1 VSSVPT
7 TKPKEIIVK
16 KILSIIAVALS
27 LAACGEKPIEQV
39 MKDSGH
45 VAKDKAFSFQTV
57 EEQRAQGRAN
67 AGASAAEYQRQN
79 PRIQGWEAIVKAD
92 TTHSSTCPQGDGWA
106 EVVFM
111 RAEREEGKTKNLEI
125 QKAGVMCSTVSANQ
139 GCVMVYPAD
148 NWSKH
153 PAKAQDGYCASTRE
167 VPFPLPKAVGA
178 K

>member
-1 VSSVPT
+1 M
-7 TKPKEIIVK
+7 KRIAIIT
-16 KILSIIAVALS
+16 IAAAALT
-27 LAACGEKPIEQV
+27 ACGEKSVEQA
-39 MKDSGH
+39 MKDSGQ
-45 VAKDKAFSFQTV
+45 VAKSNAFTFQTV

-79 PRIQGWEAIVKAD
+79 PRIQGWETIVKAD

-111 RAEREEGKTKNLEI
+111 RSERAEGKTQNLQIE
-125 QKAGVMCSTVSANQ
+125 KATVMCSTVSSTQ
-139 GCVMVYPAD
+139 GCVMTNPVD

-153 PAKAQDGYCASTRE
+153 PAKAQDGQCASTLE
-167 VPFPLPKAVGA
+167 VPFPLPKAVGS

>member
-1 VSSVPT
+1 MKKVFIATTVALLLTACGKSSVEDT
-7 TKPKEIIVK
+7 MKN
-16 KILSIIAVALS
+16 S
-27 LAACGEKPIEQV
+27 GQV
-39 MKDSGH
+39 SKSN
-45 VAKDKAFSFQTV
+45 AFSFQTV

-79 PRIQGWEAIVKAD
+79 PRITGWEAIVKAD

-111 RAEREEGKTKNLEI
+111 RTDREEGKTKNLQVEN
-125 QKAGVMCSTVSANQ
+125 ATVMCSTVSATQ
-139 GCVMVYPAD
+139 GCVMLAPTD

-153 PAKAQDGYCASTRE
+153 PAKASDGSCASTLE

>member
-1 VSSVPT
+1 MKT
-7 TKPKEIIVK
+7 II
-16 KILSIIAVALS
+16 IIAAALA
-27 LAACGEKPIEQV
+27 LTACGDKPTIEQV
-39 MKDSGH
+39 MKEGGQVH
-45 VAKDKAFSFQTV
+45 KTNAFSFQTV

-79 PRIQGWEAIVKAD
+79 PRISGWEAIVKAD

-111 RAEREEGKTKNLEI
+111 RTDREEGKTKNLQVE
-125 QKAGVMCSTVSANQ
+125 KATVMCSTVSATQ
-139 GCVMVYPAD
+139 GCVMQSPTD

-153 PAKAQDGYCASTRE
+153 PAKAKDGNCASTLE

>member
-1 VSSVPT
+1 MKT
-7 TKPKEIIVK
+7 TLIT
-16 KILSIIAVALS
+16 LAAVLALT
-27 LAACGEKPIEQV
+27 ACGEKSVDQV
-39 MKDSGH
+39 MKDGGN

-57 EEQRAQGRAN
+57 EEQRSQGRAN

-79 PRIQGWEAIVKAD
+79 PRISGWETIVKAD
-92 TTHSSTCPQGDGWA
+92 TSHSSTCPQGDGWA

-111 RAEREEGKTKNLEI
+111 RSEREEGKTKNLQIE
-125 QKAGVMCSTVSANQ
+125 KATVMCSTVSSTQ
-139 GCVMVYPAD
+139 GCVMSAPTD

-153 PAKAQDGYCASTRE
+153 PGKMQDGSCASTLE

>member
-1 VSSVPT
+1 MKKVFIATTVALLLTACGKSSVEDT
-7 TKPKEIIVK
+7 MKN
-16 KILSIIAVALS
+16 S
-27 LAACGEKPIEQV
+27 GQV
-39 MKDSGH
+39 SKSN
-45 VAKDKAFSFQTV
+45 AFSFQTV

-79 PRIQGWEAIVKAD
+79 PRITGWEAIVKAD

-111 RAEREEGKTKNLEI
+111 RTDREEGKTKNLQVE
-125 QKAGVMCSTVSANQ
+125 KATVMCSTVSATQ
-139 GCVMVYPAD
+139 GCVMLAPTD

-153 PAKAQDGYCASTRE
+153 PAKASDGSCASTLE

>member
-1 VSSVPT
+1 MKT
-7 TKPKEIIVK
+7 
-16 KILSIIAVALS
+16 KILTAVFAVFALFAF
-27 LAACGEKPIEQV
+27 AACGEKPTLDKV
-39 MKDSGH
+39 MAEHGKVHKDN
-45 VAKDKAFSFQTV
+45 AFSFATV

-67 AGASAAEYQRQN
+67 AGAASVEYQRQN
-79 PRIQGWEAIVKAD
+79 PRVQGWETIVKAD

-111 RAEREEGKTKNLEI
+111 RTEREDGKTKNLQIE
-125 QKAGVMCSTVSANQ
+125 KATVMCSTVSATQ
-139 GCVMVYPAD
+139 GCVMVAPVD

-153 PAKAQDGYCASTRE
+153 PGKTQDGTCASTRE

>member
-1 VSSVPT
+1 MKT
-7 TKPKEIIVK
+7 II
-16 KILSIIAVALS
+16 ISIIAAAALV
-27 LAACGEKPIEQV
+27 ACGKDKTVDQV
-39 MKDSGH
+39 MQDYGQVHKDN
-45 VAKDKAFSFQTV
+45 AFSFQTV

-79 PRIQGWEAIVKAD
+79 PRLSGWESIVKAD

-111 RAEREEGKTKNLEI
+111 RTEREDGKTKNLQIE
-125 QKAGVMCSTVSANQ
+125 KATAMCSTVSATQ
-139 GCVMVYPAD
+139 GCVMLAPVD

-153 PAKAQDGYCASTRE
+153 PAKAHDGQCASTRE
-167 VPFPLPKAVGA
+167 VPFPLPKVAGS